1 MFRTR
6 GENGPDAVRGINAT
20 HHPALRILGRCAAF
34 LLALVLL
41 QALVSCRGPY
51 FTESHLQKDRIP
63 ELKTFS
69 IDRSPDPNLF
79 IWDMRPIPFEELR
92 PLVSDR
98 LREKGYRL
106 TSPQEADFRIILTTF
121 TEESSPRSRIAV
133 MEIYERTSSQILWSG
148 HAEIPYQ
155 IDPSQGVENQPALIG
170 LMDLIP
176 PRNHPMPTPSSAHLK
191 D

>member
-6 GENGPDAVRGINAT
+6 GENGLDAVWWTDAT
-20 HHPALRILGRCAAF
+20 RRSALRILGRCAAL

-41 QALVSCRGPY
+41 QALFSCRGPY
-51 FTESHLQKDRIP
+51 FTESHLEKDRIP

-69 IDRSPDPNLF
+69 IDRSPEPSLF

-98 LREKGYRL
+98 VQEKGYRL
-106 TSPQEADFRIILTTF
+106 ASPQEADFRIILTTF
-121 TEESSPRSRIAV
+121 TEESTPRSRIAV
-133 MEIYERTSSQILWSG
+133 VEIYERSSAQKLWSG
-148 HAEIPYQ
+148 HAEIPYL
-155 IDPSQGVENQPALIG
+155 IDPSVGVANQPALTG
-170 LMDLIP
+170 LLDLIP
-176 PRNHPMPTPSSAHLK
+176 PRTKALPASSNAHLK